1 MKKLNWGIIGLGAI
15 AQKFSEAFAQT
26 SNSLLLAV
34 ASNNPQKLE
43 SFKKQFF
50 IEDKFAFKNYEDLIN
65 CKEVDIIYIALPN
78 SFHFYWIKECIRNN
92 KNTLVEK
99 PATLNFTEAKSVKK
113 ILSNKSIFFGEA
125 FMYRYHPQIDYII
138 ELIKNDKIGTLL
150 SMESS
155 FGENILTKKKFIFFE
170 KKKKIKENDRRFDK
184 NLGGGCILDL
194 GCYTTSFSLLI
205 NSIIN
210 KTDISDFN
218 ISNTIKK
225 IGETGVDIHSSANL
239 LFKNG
244 FKSRVEASF
253 QKNIGQKSIIRGNI
267 GEIIINNT
275 WNANDNVILRT
286 KGNDEFK
293 NFDNNKSIYSYQIEK
308 VSENILNG
316 NKQIEYP
323 GMNFDETLLN
333 MKIIDEWVN
342 A

>member
-1 MKKLNWGIIGLGAI
+1 MKIEEDIKLDFSDVLLRPKRSTLSSRSDVSVEREFKFKHSGKSWTGVPIISSNMDTVSSIDMFKALSKNKILTFGK
-15 AQKFSEAFAQT
+15 KF
-26 SNSLLLAV
+26 NIDKSLRF
-34 ASNNPQKLE
+34 E
-43 SFKKQFF
+43 S
-50 IEDKFAFKNYEDLIN
+50 YEDLIN
-65 CKEVDIIYIALPN
+65 CKEVDIVYIALPN
-78 SFHFYWIKECIRNN
+78 SFHFYWIKECIKNN

-125 FMYRYHPQIDYII
+125 FMYRYHPQINYII

-218 ISNTIKK
+218 ISNTNIMR
-225 IGETGVDIHSSANL
+225 IYHMNL
-239 LFKNG
+239 L
-244 FKSRVEASF
+244 
-253 QKNIGQKSIIRGNI
+253 
-267 GEIIINNT
+267 INKINT
-275 WNANDNVILRT
+275 LPIN
-286 KGNDEFK
+286 
-293 NFDNNKSIYSYQIEK
+293 
-308 VSENILNG
+308 
-316 NKQIEYP
+316 
-323 GMNFDETLLN
+323 
-333 MKIIDEWVN
+333 
-342 A
+342 